1 MMNSEENN
9 HMYMVILSLKI
20 IKTTKDI
27 SRILISIGKK
37 LHVIDGDNLS
47 FKLSLP
53 TVVTINYVNIFSTLR
68 EIILASLF

>member
-9 HMYMVILSLKI
+9 HMYMVILSL

-27 SRILISIGKK
+27 SRIPISIGKK
-37 LHVIDGDNLS
+37 QHVIDGDNLS

>member
-9 HMYMVILSLKI
+9 HMYMVILSL

>member
-9 HMYMVILSLKI
+9 HMYMVILSL

-53 TVVTINYVNIFSTLR
+53 TVVTINYVNIFSTLH

>member
-9 HMYMVILSLKI
+9 HMYMVILSL

-53 TVVTINYVNIFSTLR
+53 TVVTINYVMHIQYF
-68 EIILASLF
+68 A